1 MAGAVAVPI
10 RKRPAAECLDKVCK
24 RPATAP
30 RQEEEPDLEQQ
41 SDVEEGQGLEDA
53 EAESDCDIDE
63 IVSSESEDRGRTE
76 DENPLL
82 NMVVKTHSLSDEARN
97 EKVWWVRQQR
107 QDGRIFLEEIP
118 EGEQM
123 WVLPEKVLTL
133 SKGQMMAAF
142 ATSMDIGSQTF
153 SIRPCSQGDRG
164 CIVQIKVEG
173 RQFGMCSE
181 KIMDADISRAFAVAW
196 TVMKDLKQRY
206 DTVGTV
212 PTKAAFFQA
221 RDQHVAMH
229 RAEEVRRRY
238 LAHGLLL

>member
-1 MAGAVAVPI
+1 MRQHCWELGL
-10 RKRPAAECLDKVCK
+10 PANGDKQALLARILNEENSLTTDSQVK
-24 RPATAP
+24 DSDTD
-30 RQEEEPDLEQQ
+30 QEMLRTFRGP
-41 SDVEEGQGLEDA
+41 GR
-53 EAESDCDIDE
+53 
-63 IVSSESEDRGRTE
+63 SEDKNLR
-76 DENPLL
+76 L
-82 NMVVKTHSLSDEARN
+82 NMVVKTHSLSDEACN
-97 EKVWWVRQQR
+97 DKVFWVRQQR

-118 EGEQM
+118 EGEQI